1 MATSQR
7 SDMWLLRLVPRVR
20 NGRIISGLVLL
31 ATLLGLFATTGIF
44 EDPEGPVP
52 PPVVVFFSVLI
63 AYIVP
68 VFHYITELTC
78 TAVRDLAPRIGDEAR
93 TARLIEGIRRRT
105 LAEEFG
111 ALAIGL
117 TAGCVHHLLLAG
129 SVAEAVRI
137 ALYSPASAGLAVGT
151 LAVWIFLT
159 NAIFALVKNARVFRM
174 LGRTIPIDLLS
185 HRAYTPFARVAVS
198 STLAIIG
205 AQAAFPI
212 MWIDADASALAT
224 IPGLIATTVAMAF
237 LFGLPLWPIHRAI
250 AKAKRE
256 ELQRLDALI
265 NATAAALPAQ
275 HDGIRIA
282 QLNPLLAY
290 RREIEAVREW
300 PFDTNVAGRL
310 ALYLVIPPLTWVGA
324 ALIEMLVEDL
334 V

>member
-1 MATSQR
+1 
-7 SDMWLLRLVPRVR
+7 MWLLQMVPRVR
-20 NGRIISGLVLL
+20 HGRAICALGIL
-31 ATLLGLFATTGIF
+31 ATLLALFASTGVF
-44 EDPEGPVP
+44 ADSDGPVSA
-52 PPVVVFFSVLI
+52 PVIVFFSVII

-68 VFHYITELTC
+68 VFHHITELTG
-78 TAVRDLAPRIGDEAR
+78 TALRDLAPVIRDDAR
-93 TARLIEGIRRRT
+93 VSQLVERVRKRSP
-105 LAEEFG
+105 AEEVTSL
-111 ALAIGL
+111 ALGL
-117 TAGCVHHLLLAG
+117 TAGCLHHLLLTG
-129 SVAEAVRI
+129 SVSEAIRV
-137 ALYSPASAGLAVGT
+137 ALYSPASMALALGT
-151 LAVWIFLT
+151 LAVWVFLT
-159 NAIFALVKNARVFRM
+159 NAIFALIKNARVFRA
-174 LGRTIPIDLLS
+174 LGRTIHIDLLN

-198 STLAIIG
+198 STLAMVG

-212 MWIDADASALAT
+212 MWIDGDISAFAT
-224 IPGLIATTVAMAF
+224 IPGLIATTIAMGF
-237 LFGLPLWPIHRAI
+237 LFGLPLWPIHRSI
-250 AKAKRE
+250 AKAKRD

-265 NATAAALPAQ
+265 TAAGAAVPAQ